1 MFLTSCG
8 LDAGLP
14 MAAAAMMTTMAL
26 LGNMSS
32 KLFLG
37 KASDVFGAVRTFELS
52 ILVSEFGHVLLLL
65 GLPTLSL
72 IHI

>member
-1 MFLTSCG
+1 
-8 LDAGLP
+8 
-14 MAAAAMMTTMAL
+14 MMTTMAL

-52 ILVSEFGHVLLLL
+52 ILVSEIGHVLLLL
-65 GLPTLSL
+65 GLPASVMAGASFTGSRSPVLRDGSAVL
-72 IHI
+72 